1 MNMFTKN
8 LALSLSLLGALGA
21 YAPFTLTAGDSP
33 KKTRTYAQKMS
44 RPEEVAPET
53 WIQLI
58 EEYNETTMS
67 EYDKEEVHETCER
80 MAKERPK
87 IETYLGDYLREYR
100 LKRIIINNIGPE
112 FVARTALQQIA
123 KPNKFETNFSG
134 LQSPEFEKKST
145 APEEQPDSNV
155 EQLIR
160 KLLFEAKFLDY
171 QEIPIVISHDPMNIP
186 VMASVSIPGS
196 NKLCISPSLHC
207 DLYELCLR
215 KNKSNDKFKAEMI
228 YAKTLVRQEVCR
240 LTRNDDLREM
250 IFSCW
255 GWLFD
260 DSAKAW
266 FLRRINLESI
276 IFNLNGLSIN
286 RLAIES
292 SSIISDASRQ
302 FSHKECDYP
311 SLKETVKSLKK
322 IIMDTFINKTTNTQ
336 DPTYEETKDQKKFR
350 NMLEKLIR
358 YKKNSYL
365 NDAIYLAKQQA
376 KKEKTNGLYNDIRSK
391 L

>member
-196 NKLCISPSLHC
+196 NKLCISPSLH
-207 DLYELCLR
+207 
-215 KNKSNDKFKAEMI
+215 
-228 YAKTLVRQEVCR
+228 
-240 LTRNDDLREM
+240 
-250 IFSCW
+250 
-255 GWLFD
+255 
-260 DSAKAW
+260 
-266 FLRRINLESI
+266 
-276 IFNLNGLSIN
+276 
-286 RLAIES
+286 
-292 SSIISDASRQ
+292 
-302 FSHKECDYP
+302 
-311 SLKETVKSLKK
+311 
-322 IIMDTFINKTTNTQ
+322 
-336 DPTYEETKDQKKFR
+336 
-350 NMLEKLIR
+350 
-358 YKKNSYL
+358 
-365 NDAIYLAKQQA
+365 
-376 KKEKTNGLYNDIRSK
+376 
-391 L
+391 